1 MTTRVQ
7 KGITAGMALVGAGV
21 VAAMP
26 VAQQAPEV
34 LRSAEAQRPARGS
47 PDRDS
52 C

>member
-21 VAAMP
+21 MAATP

-34 LRSAEAQRPARGS
+34 LTERRS
-47 PDRDS
+47 
-52 C
+52 